1 MANINFKN
9 SELGP
14 IPNDWDVKALGEIA
28 EVKTGPFGSALHAE
42 DYVMDGTPIITVE
55 HIEHIKIDV
64 TKGVPKVSEIDFK
77 RLCAYTLK
85 SGDLVFSRVGSVD
98 RCSYVSDNENNWL
111 FSGRLLRVRLN
122 DNINPIYLAYHL
134 NTEKAKQRVL
144 SVAVGLAMPS
154 INTKILSGIRVI
166 LPPLPEQRRIAAAL
180 SDIDALIDNLDALID
195 KKRLIKQAT
204 MQQLLSGKKRINGFN
219 DKWVMKKLG
228 DCCEIYRGG
237 SPRPIEAYLTN
248 IGINWIKIGDVSA
261 NSKYI
266 TQTEE
271 KITEV
276 GAKHSRFVHK
286 GDFILSNSMSF
297 GRPYILQIDGCIHDG
312 WLVIQNYQTN
322 FETDFLYYLLGSDIV
337 FMQYIGMAAGSS
349 VQNLNKEKVANVY
362 LNVPPTLAEQTAIS
376 KILSDMDE
384 EISLLEAKKE
394 KYTAIK
400 QGMMQQLL
408 SGRVRLK

>member
-1 MANINFKN
+1 MITNNFKN

-14 IPNDWDVKALGEIA
+14 IPNDWDVKTLGEICGKITDGSH
-28 EVKTGPFGSALHAE
+28 ESPKESKTGYYMPSVKDMTSMGFDFSDCKKISQDDYNRLCRNGCKPEIGDVLIAKDGSILKYCFCVENDLPIVILSSIAIIKPNKSIS
-42 DYVMDGTPIITVE
+42 GTYLAHYFSQKEFVASVIANNKTG
-55 HIEHIKIDV
+55 
-64 TKGVPKVSEIDFK
+64 TGVPRIV
-77 RLCAYTLK
+77 
-85 SGDLVFSRVGSVD
+85 
-98 RCSYVSDNENNWL
+98 
-111 FSGRLLRVRLN
+111 LRN
-122 DNINPIYLAYHL
+122 F
-134 NTEKAKQRVL
+134 E
-144 SVAVGLAMPS
+144 
-154 INTKILSGIRVI
+154 KILVAF
-166 LPPLPEQRRIAAAL
+166 PKELPEQRRIAAAL
-180 SDIDALIDNLDALID
+180 SDIDALIDNLNALID

-394 KYTAIK
+394 KYTHLK
-400 QGMMQQLL
+400 QGMMSELL
-408 SGRVRLK
+408 SGRIRI